1 MVKSG
6 RPKSFNLK
14 PYRLPYHLTL
24 HYTIY
29 MLSKIP
35 RDQRKKYEKYLAPGE
50 ELEYIGKIGDRYY
63 WSMALSGIM
72 IFGMLVPI
80 LPLAQRYNLMPLWA
94 ALPLT
99 LSSLFGVWPLLKVLR
114 LRHSLRYLF
123 TNRRIIIKKGIFSL
137 SVTTAPYDK
146 ITHIQIEQEFS
157 QRLFYNS
164 GTIIVHTAGPT
175 PVEMAL
181 IHIEYPFAVKNLLE
195 ELIHQE
201 RKSLNAPVAQPWP
214 NVSSNEVV
222 TIE

>member
-1 MVKSG
+1 MF
-6 RPKSFNLK
+6 PKVT
-14 PYRLPYHLTL
+14 RE
-24 HYTIY
+24 
-29 MLSKIP
+29 
-35 RDQRKKYEKYLAPGE
+35 QRKKYEKYLAPGE
-50 ELEYIGKIGDRYY
+50 ELAFVAKIGDRYY
-63 WSMALSGIM
+63 WSYLLSGVM
-72 IFGMLVPI
+72 IFAMLAPMSILASKYQLFPI
-80 LPLAQRYNLMPLWA
+80 WLGLLLTVSSIVGLW
-94 ALPLT
+94 PM
-99 LSSLFGVWPLLKVLR
+99 LKVLR

-123 TNRRIIIKKGIFSL
+123 TNRRIIIKRGILSL

-157 QRLFYNS
+157 QRLFYHA

-175 PVEMAL
+175 PVEMKL
-181 IHIEYPFAVKNLLE
+181 IHIEQPFAVKNLLE